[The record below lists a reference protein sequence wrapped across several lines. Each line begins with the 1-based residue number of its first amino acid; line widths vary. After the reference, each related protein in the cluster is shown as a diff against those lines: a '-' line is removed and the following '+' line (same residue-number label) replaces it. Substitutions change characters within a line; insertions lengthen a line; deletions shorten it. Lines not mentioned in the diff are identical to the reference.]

1 MTKIIKHITHLF
13 IALMCATPLMAQ
25 HPLYVVNGKVV
36 DGIEH
41 IPQSDIESIE
51 VLPADEDTISRWGL
65 AASEGV
71 IAVRLIY
78 DTPASF
84 NAAGVDNFTA
94 YLANSVKWDSN
105 MPAERASLRISI
117 SEDGTATITEVLDST
132 SRQFL
137 KRVTKAID
145 NSPRWQPAMRD
156 GKAIESLHLVNI
168 QLPAGKELPSEHYVI
183 IL

>member
-1 MTKIIKHITHLF
+1 MKALSHITHII
-13 IALMCATPLMAQ
+13 IALLCATPLMAQ

-51 VLPADEDTISRWGL
+51 VLPADEGTIAEWGL

-84 NAAGVDNFTA
+84 SAEGIDNYTA
-94 YLANSVKWDSN
+94 YLAKSVKWDSN
-105 MPAERASLRISI
+105 MPAERASLRIAI
-117 SEDGTATITEVLDST
+117 AEDGTVAIAEVLDYT

-137 KRVTKAID
+137 KRLTKAIAI
-145 NSPRWQPAMRD
+145 SPRWQPAIRD
-156 GKAIESLHLVNI
+156 GRAIESLHLVNI
-168 QLPAGKELPSEHYVI
+168 QLPVGKELPSEHYVI
-183 IL
+183 IH